1 MTIVF
6 DIKIPTKKGMLY
18 SMRVKR
24 DQEYCCI
31 IGTENT
37 VEMSVD
43 EAHCKLGMSIQA
55 TKAVAKTLNWK
66 LTGAPEV
73 CKACAE
79 GKAKQK
85 NIVARKKP
93 SDDGDGR
100 IFLDI
105 SSVNNTEYPEVEN
118 IPKPYWRIIVDEST
132 QLKFSDFFSSKS
144 GMIEPTCILINK
156 WIASGKNI
164 KIIRCDDGGENH
176 ALERRIKSLDWKLNI
191 NFEYTGRDTPRFVH
205 DC

>member
-6 DIKIPTKKGMLY
+6 DNKIPMKKGMLY
-18 SMRVKR
+18 AMRVKQ

-37 VEMSVD
+37 VKMSVD
-43 EAHCKLGMSIQA
+43 EAHCKLGHMLIQA
-55 TKAVAKTLNWK
+55 TKAVANTLNWK
-66 LTGAPEV
+66 LTGATEV

-85 NIVARKKP
+85 NVIARKKP
-93 SDDGDGR
+93 SNDGDGR

-118 IPKPYWRIIVDEST
+118 IPKPYWRIITE
-132 QLKFSDFFSSKS
+132 
-144 GMIEPTCILINK
+144 IL
-156 WIASGKNI
+156 
-164 KIIRCDDGGENH
+164 R
-176 ALERRIKSLDWKLNI
+176 LFLL
-191 NFEYTGRDTPRFVH
+191 
-205 DC
+205 